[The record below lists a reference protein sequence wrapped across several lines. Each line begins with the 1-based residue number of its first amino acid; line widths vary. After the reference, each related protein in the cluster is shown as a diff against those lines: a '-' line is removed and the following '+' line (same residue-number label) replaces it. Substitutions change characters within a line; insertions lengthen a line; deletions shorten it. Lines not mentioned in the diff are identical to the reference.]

1 MTLVKWRPRS
11 INMVN
16 EFDNIFNS
24 LFHSDF
30 RNVINTT
37 NTNDWEPNM
46 DLKESDK
53 NFLIE
58 ADIAGLEKKDISI
71 NLNGDH
77 LTISGNR
84 EEIVGKKDYYHFRE
98 RSVGA
103 FTRTF
108 NLPKSINRDK
118 ISANFKNG
126 ILSIK
131 LEKHKELI
139 PKAKEITIN

>member
-1 MTLVKWRPRS
+1 MTLVKWRPS
-11 INMVN
+11 PITMVN

-37 NTNDWEPNM
+37 NDWEPSM
-46 DLKESDK
+46 DIKESDK
-53 NFLIE
+53 KFLIE
-58 ADIAGLEKKDISI
+58 ADVAGLEKKDLSI
-71 NLNGDH
+71 NLNGDQ

-84 EEIVGKKDYYHFRE
+84 EDKVGKNDYYHFRE
-98 RSVGA
+98 RSVGV
-103 FTRTF
+103 FSRTF

-118 ISANFKNG
+118 ISANFENG

-139 PKAKEITIN
+139 PKTKEITIN

>member
-1 MTLVKWRPRS
+1 MTLAKWRPS
-11 INMVN
+11 PITMVN

-37 NTNDWEPNM
+37 NDWEPSM
-46 DLKESDK
+46 DIIESDK

-58 ADIAGLEKKDISI
+58 ADVAGLEKKDLSI
-71 NLNGDH
+71 NLNGDQI
-77 LTISGNR
+77 TISGNR
-84 EEIVGKKDYYHFRE
+84 EEKVGDNDYYHFRE
-98 RSVGA
+98 RSVGV
-103 FTRTF
+103 FSRTF

-118 ISANFKNG
+118 ISANFENG
-126 ILSIK
+126 ILSIV

-139 PKAKEITIN
+139 PQAKEITIN

>member
-1 MTLVKWRPRS
+1 MTLVKWRPS
-11 INMVN
+11 PINMVN

-30 RNVINTT
+30 KNIKNT
-37 NTNDWEPNM
+37 TNDWEPSM
-46 DLKESDK
+46 DIKESDR

-71 NLNGDH
+71 NLNGDQ

-84 EEIVGKKDYYHFRE
+84 EEKVEKNDYYHFRE

-103 FTRTF
+103 FSRTF

-118 ISANFKNG
+118 ISANFENG
-126 ILSIK
+126 ILSIV

-139 PKAKEITIN
+139 PQAKEITIN

>member
-1 MTLVKWRPRS
+1 MTLVKWRPS
-11 INMVN
+11 PITMVN
-16 EFDNIFNS
+16 EFDNIFKS

-37 NTNDWEPNM
+37 NDWEPSM
-46 DLKESDK
+46 DIKESDK

-58 ADIAGLEKKDISI
+58 ADVAGLEKKDISI
-71 NLNGDH
+71 NLNGDQ
-77 LTISGNR
+77 LTISGSR
-84 EEIVGKKDYYHFRE
+84 EEKVGKNDYYHFRE

-103 FTRTF
+103 FSRTF

-118 ISANFKNG
+118 ISANFENG

-139 PKAKEITIN
+139 PKTKEITIN

>member
-1 MTLVKWRPRS
+1 MTLVKWGPS
-11 INMVN
+11 PINMVN

-37 NTNDWEPNM
+37 NDWEPSM

-58 ADIAGLEKKDISI
+58 ADIAGLKKKDISI

-77 LTISGNR
+77 LTVSGNR
-84 EEIVGKKDYYHFRE
+84 EEKGGENDHYHFRE

-103 FTRTF
+103 FSRTF
-108 NLPKSINRDK
+108 NLPNSINRDK
-118 ISANFKNG
+118 ISANFENG

-131 LEKHKELI
+131 LEKHEELI

>member
-1 MTLVKWRPRS
+1 MTLIKWRPS
-11 INMVN
+11 PINMVN

-30 RNVINTT
+30 RNSINMR
-37 NTNDWEPNM
+37 NDWEPSM
-46 DLKESDK
+46 DIKESDK

-71 NLNGDH
+71 NLNGDE
-77 LTISGNR
+77 LTISGKR
-84 EEIVGKKDYYHFRE
+84 EEKVGKNDYYHFRE

-103 FTRTF
+103 FSRAF

-118 ISANFKNG
+118 ISANFENG

>member
-1 MTLVKWRPRS
+1 MTLVKWRPS
-11 INMVN
+11 PINMVN

-30 RNVINTT
+30 KNVMNT
-37 NTNDWEPNM
+37 TNDWEPSI
-46 DLKESDK
+46 DIKESDK
-53 NFLIE
+53 NFTIK

-71 NLNGDH
+71 NLNGDQ

-84 EEIVGKKDYYHFRE
+84 EDKVGKNDYYHFRE

-103 FTRTF
+103 FSRTF

-118 ISANFKNG
+118 ISANFENG
-126 ILSIK
+126 ILSIM
-131 LEKHKELI
+131 LEKHKDTI
-139 PKAKEITIN
+139 QQQKDITIN

>member
-1 MTLVKWRPRS
+1 MTLVKWRPS
-11 INMVN
+11 PINMVN

-30 RNVINTT
+30 RNVMHT
-37 NTNDWEPNM
+37 TNDWEPSM
-46 DLKESDK
+46 DIKESDR

-71 NLNGDH
+71 NLNGDQ

-84 EEIVGKKDYYHFRE
+84 KEKIGKNDYYHFRE

-103 FTRTF
+103 FSRTF
-108 NLPKSINRDK
+108 NLPKSINKDK
-118 ISANFKNG
+118 ISANFENG

>member
-1 MTLVKWRPRS
+1 MTLVKWRPS
-11 INMVN
+11 PINMVN

-37 NTNDWEPNM
+37 NDWEPSM
-46 DLKESDK
+46 DIKESDK

-58 ADIAGLEKKDISI
+58 ADIAGLEKKDISV
-71 NLNGDH
+71 NLNGDQ
-77 LTISGNR
+77 LTISGERGEKVEKN
-84 EEIVGKKDYYHFRE
+84 DYYHFRE
-98 RSVGA
+98 RSVGS
-103 FTRTF
+103 FSRTF

-118 ISANFKNG
+118 ISANFENG
-126 ILSIK
+126 ILSVK

-139 PKAKEITIN
+139 PKSKEITIN

>member
-1 MTLVKWRPRS
+1 MTLVKWRPS
-11 INMVN
+11 PITMVN

-30 RNVINTT
+30 RNVINTA
-37 NTNDWEPNM
+37 NDWEPSM
-46 DLKESDK
+46 DIKESDK

-58 ADIAGLEKKDISI
+58 ADVAGLEKKDISI
-71 NLNGDH
+71 NLNGDQ

-84 EEIVGKKDYYHFRE
+84 EEKVGKNDYYHFRE
-98 RSVGA
+98 RSVGV
-103 FTRTF
+103 FSRTF

-118 ISANFKNG
+118 ISANFENG

>member
-1 MTLVKWRPRS
+1 MTLVKWSPS
-11 INMVN
+11 PIHMVN

-24 LFHSDF
+24 LFYSDF
-30 RNVINTT
+30 RNIKNT
-37 NTNDWEPNM
+37 TNDWEPSM
-46 DLKESDK
+46 DIKESDR

-71 NLNGDH
+71 NLNGDQ

-84 EEIVGKKDYYHFRE
+84 EEKVEKNDYYHFRE

-103 FTRTF
+103 FSRTF

-118 ISANFKNG
+118 ISANFENG
-126 ILSIK
+126 ILSIE

-139 PKAKEITIN
+139 PQAKEITIN

>member
-1 MTLVKWRPRS
+1 MTLVKWRPS
-11 INMVN
+11 PITMVN

-30 RNVINTT
+30 RNVIKS
-37 NTNDWEPNM
+37 TNDWEPSM
-46 DLKESDK
+46 DIKESDK
-53 NFLIE
+53 KFLIE
-58 ADIAGLEKKDISI
+58 ADVAWLEKKDLSI
-71 NLNGDH
+71 NLNGDQ
-77 LTISGNR
+77 LTISGKR
-84 EEIVGKKDYYHFRE
+84 EEKVGKNDYYHFRE

-103 FTRTF
+103 FSRTF
-108 NLPKSINRDK
+108 NFPKSINRDK
-118 ISANFKNG
+118 ISANFEKG

>member
-1 MTLVKWRPRS
+1 MTLVKWKPS
-11 INMVN
+11 PINMVN

-37 NTNDWEPNM
+37 NDWEPSM

-77 LTISGNR
+77 LTVSGNR
-84 EEIVGKKDYYHFRE
+84 EEKGGENDHYHFRE

-103 FTRTF
+103 FRRTF
-108 NLPKSINRDK
+108 YLPKSINKDK
-118 ISANFKNG
+118 ISANFENG

>member
-1 MTLVKWRPRS
+1 MTLVEWKPS
-11 INMVN
+11 PTNMFN

-30 RNVINTT
+30 RNANNTI
-37 NTNDWEPNM
+37 NDWEPSM
-46 DLKESDK
+46 DIKETDK

-58 ADIAGLEKKDISI
+58 ADLAGLEKKDINI
-71 NLNGDH
+71 NLNGDK

-84 EEIVGKKDYYHFRE
+84 KEKVEKNDYYHFRE

-103 FTRTF
+103 FNRTF
-108 NLPKSINRDK
+108 NLPKSINKDK
-118 ISANFKNG
+118 INAHFKNG
-126 ILSIK
+126 ILSID

-139 PKAKEITIN
+139 PKTKEITIN

>member
-1 MTLVKWRPRS
+1 MTLVKWRPS
-11 INMVN
+11 PINMVN

-30 RNVINTT
+30 KNVINTT
-37 NTNDWEPNM
+37 NDWEPSM
-46 DLKESDK
+46 DIKESDK

-71 NLNGDH
+71 NLNGDQ
-77 LTISGNR
+77 LTISGKR
-84 EEIVGKKDYYHFRE
+84 EEKVGKNDYYHFRE

-103 FTRTF
+103 FSRTF

-118 ISANFKNG
+118 ISANFEKG

>member
-1 MTLVKWRPRS
+1 MTLVKWRPS
-11 INMVN
+11 PITMVN

-24 LFHSDF
+24 LFHSGF
-30 RNVINTT
+30 RNIINT
-37 NTNDWEPNM
+37 TNDWEPSM
-46 DLKESDK
+46 DIKESDK

-71 NLNGDH
+71 NLNGDQ

-84 EEIVGKKDYYHFRE
+84 EEKVEKNDHYHFRE
-98 RSVGA
+98 RSVGT
-103 FTRTF
+103 FSRTF

-118 ISANFKNG
+118 ISANFENG
-126 ILSIK
+126 ILSVK

>member
-1 MTLVKWRPRS
+1 MTLVKWSPS
-11 INMVN
+11 PIHMVN

-24 LFHSDF
+24 LFYSDF
-30 RNVINTT
+30 RNIKNT
-37 NTNDWEPNM
+37 TNDWEPSM
-46 DLKESDK
+46 DIKESDR

-71 NLNGDH
+71 NLNGDQ

-84 EEIVGKKDYYHFRE
+84 EEKVEKNDYYHFRE

-103 FTRTF
+103 FSRTF

-118 ISANFKNG
+118 ISANFENG
-126 ILSIK
+126 ILSIV

-139 PKAKEITIN
+139 PQAKEITIN

>member
-1 MTLVKWRPRS
+1 MTLVKWRPS
-11 INMVN
+11 PITMVN

-37 NTNDWEPNM
+37 NDWEPSM
-46 DLKESDK
+46 DIKESDK
-53 NFLIE
+53 NFSIE

-71 NLNGDH
+71 NLNGDQ
-77 LTISGNR
+77 LTISGKR
-84 EEIVGKKDYYHFRE
+84 EEKVGKNDYYHFRE

-103 FTRTF
+103 FSRAF

-118 ISANFKNG
+118 ISANFENG
-126 ILSIK
+126 ILSIM
-131 LEKHKELI
+131 LEKHKDTI
-139 PKAKEITIN
+139 PQQKDITIN

>member
-1 MTLVKWRPRS
+1 MTLVKWIPS
-11 INMVN
+11 QINMVN

-30 RNVINTT
+30 KNVLNT
-37 NTNDWEPNM
+37 TNDWEPSI
-46 DLKESDK
+46 DIKESDK
-53 NFLIE
+53 NFTIK

-77 LTISGNR
+77 LTVSGNR
-84 EEIVGKKDYYHFRE
+84 EEKGGENDYYHFRE

-103 FTRTF
+103 FSRTF

-118 ISANFKNG
+118 ISANFENG
-126 ILSIK
+126 ILSIV

-139 PKAKEITIN
+139 PQAKEITIN

>member
-1 MTLVKWRPRS
+1 MTLVKWRPNP

-30 RNVINTT
+30 RNSINMI
-37 NTNDWEPNM
+37 NDWEPSM
-46 DLKESDK
+46 DIKESDK

-71 NLNGDH
+71 NLNGDQ
-77 LTISGNR
+77 LTISGKR
-84 EEIVGKKDYYHFRE
+84 EEKVGKNDYYHFRE

-103 FTRTF
+103 FSRTF

-118 ISANFKNG
+118 ISANFENG
-126 ILSIK
+126 ILSIV

-139 PKAKEITIN
+139 PQAKEITIN